1 MGRRNIFIFNYIFV
15 NTLNKIVDKYY
26 NINKRN
32 NIVLK
37 LRYVT
42 KQCL

>member
-1 MGRRNIFIFNYIFV
+1 MGRRNIFIFNYILY
-15 NTLNKIVDKYY
+15 TLNKIVDKYY
-26 NINKRN
+26 IINKHN

-37 LRYVT
+37 FSYVR